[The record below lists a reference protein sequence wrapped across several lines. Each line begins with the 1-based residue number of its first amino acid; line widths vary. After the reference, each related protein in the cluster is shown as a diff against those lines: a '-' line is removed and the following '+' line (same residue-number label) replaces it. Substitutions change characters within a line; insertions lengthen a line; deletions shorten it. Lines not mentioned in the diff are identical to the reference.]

1 MDFKIEGVLPALL
14 TPFTKGGARVDYE
27 GAAALAVRLSGQGVH
42 GLFVAGTTGE
52 GLLLSKNERKQLLET
67 VAQAVGNKLK
77 VVAHTGCL
85 DTATTIELTHHAVEN
100 GAVAAGIIAPPFF
113 SYDDA
118 ALKRHFLAVA
128 KAAPG
133 VPIMLY
139 NLPSCAKNV
148 LTPDLVVDLGN
159 RAENIV
165 GLKDSGGDL
174 VALTQVIHDAPEGFS
189 VINGTDTYTY
199 QAYLSKANGSVA
211 STANVFPELFLDI
224 LVAVREGRFD
234 DALATQQKLTAAC
247 GAFQYGAKVCL
258 YKEALRLRG
267 FDAGYVRSPQ
277 REATSQEKKQL
288 AKKLESI
295 GLI

>member
-1 MDFKIEGVLPALL
+1 MKFKIEGVLPALL
-14 TPFTKGGARVDYE
+14 TPFTKGGVRVDFE
-27 GAAALAVRLSGQGVH
+27 GAAALAVRLAGQGVH

-52 GLLLSKNERKQLLET
+52 GLLLTKSERKHLLEA
-67 VAQAVGNKLK
+67 VVQAVGTKLK

-100 GAVAAGIIAPPFF
+100 GAVAAGVIAPPFF
-113 SYDDA
+113 TYDDA

-139 NLPSCAKNV
+139 NLPSCAKNL
-148 LTPDLVVDLGN
+148 LTPDLIVDLAN
-159 RAENIV
+159 RADNIV

-174 VALTQVIHDAPEGFS
+174 VALTQVINDSPEGFN
-189 VINGTDTYTY
+189 VINGTDSYTY
-199 QAYLSKANGSVA
+199 QAYLSSDKGSVA

-224 LVAVREGRFD
+224 MSAVRDGKLKE
-234 DALATQQKLTAAC
+234 AMASQQKLTAAC

-288 AKKLESI
+288 AKKLETI